1 MEKTKLEM
9 EFLDQSGKKFIVSLD
24 EPRSDL
30 TPLEVSEAM
39 NTILTYNVFK
49 SSTGDLDVVSDARI
63 ITTTVNTL
71 EI

>member
-9 EFLDQSGKKFIVSLD
+9 EFLDQAGKKFVISLD
-24 EPRSDL
+24 EPRTDL
-30 TPLEVSEAM
+30 TPLEVGEAM
-39 NTILTYNVFK
+39 NTILTHNVFK
-49 SSTGDLDVVSDARI
+49 SSMGDLDLVSDARI

>member
-9 EFLDQSGKKFIVSLD
+9 EFLDKSNKKFVISLD

-30 TPLEVSEAM
+30 TPIEVSEAM
-39 NTILTYNVFK
+39 NTILTHNVFI
-49 SSTGDLDVVSDARI
+49 SSMGDLEVANDARV
-63 ITTTVNTL
+63 ITTTINTL